1 MILLNTPCAE
11 CRYYLG
17 KINSWRTGCKAFP
30 NGFPI
35 GFLGKIDVK
44 KLKECANGYKWEPRE
59 DK

>member
-30 NGFPI
+30 NG
-35 GFLGKIDVK
+35 
-44 KLKECANGYKWEPRE
+44 ANGYKWEPRE
-59 DK
+59 DN